1 MPVVL
6 LTIVVVVAMPPL
18 WSLLDVAAHTERN
31 LRKHN
36 DSLSNVRI
44 VTVPV
49 AAVVD
54 DVIVL
59 DKSF

>member
-1 MPVVL
+1 ML

-18 WSLLDVAAHTERN
+18 LSLLDVAAHTETN
-31 LRKHN
+31 LRTHN

-44 VTVPV
+44 VTVPPV
-49 AAVVD
+49 AVVD
-54 DVIVL
+54 DVVVL